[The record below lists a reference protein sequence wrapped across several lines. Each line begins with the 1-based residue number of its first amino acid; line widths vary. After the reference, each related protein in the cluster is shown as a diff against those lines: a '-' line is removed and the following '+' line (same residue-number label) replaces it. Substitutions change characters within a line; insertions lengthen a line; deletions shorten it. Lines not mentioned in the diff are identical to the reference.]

1 MAQSEY
7 DDPVIIDDPVY
18 GQALGNYPAD
28 RGRLLLIGGSLYFVS
43 SAVLNLAFAQ
53 VDAALAAIIVISG
66 MAILAL
72 LIGWYILHLWNREVV
87 LYARGFSYREGSRLI
102 FITYLEVTSIRQRA
116 ERVAYFGGLVR
127 RTIYQIILQTSH
139 DETIILDNLYRRID
153 ELGIRLE
160 QQINQAQRPVIE
172 AKLQA
177 GGSVPFGD
185 GLTLTP
191 DGLQVGDQRLTWDDY
206 QTFAVSEGKLTLTGS
221 TLTLALPL
229 AQIDHL
235 TLLLELLRAR
245 KR

>member
-1 MAQSEY
+1 MANEY
-7 DDPVIIDDPVY
+7 DEPIIPDDSVY

-28 RGRLLLIGGSLYFVS
+28 RGRLLLIGGSIYFV
-43 SAVLNLAFAQ
+43 ATTVLNLAFAQ
-53 VDAALAAIIVISG
+53 VDASVAFIVVISA

-87 LYARGFSYREGSRLI
+87 LYARGFSYREGSRDI
-102 FITYLEVTSIRQRA
+102 FFDYLEITSIRQRA
-116 ERVAYFGGLVR
+116 ERVRYFGGLIR
-127 RTIYQIILQTSH
+127 RTIYQITLKTSH
-139 DETIILDNLYRRID
+139 DETIVLDNLYRRID

-177 GGSVPFGD
+177 GDSVSFGD
-185 GLTLTP
+185 HLTLMP
-191 DGLQVGDQRLTWDDY
+191 DGLQIDQHALRWDDY
-206 QTFAVSEGKLTLTGS
+206 QTFAVSEGKLTLTGATGS
-221 TLTLALPL
+221 RAVPL
-229 AQIDHL
+229 AEIDHL